1 MCSEPVRQLVSAP
14 RMAQELLVKRRRG
27 RRLEHKLKIVA
38 LAGGVGGAK
47 LAHGLAQILPP
58 EDLTVIVNTGD
69 DFEHYGLYICPDLD
83 TVCYTL
89 AGIANPETGWGRLN
103 ETWNVIENAS
113 KLGGPDW
120 FRLGDLDLATH
131 LERTR
136 RLKEG
141 QTLSQV
147 TKDFC
152 KVWGVGHSVLPMSDQ
167 PVRTIVETEEGELA
181 FQEYF
186 VHRRCEPRV
195 KGFRFE
201 GADRAEPAPGAREAI
216 ESADA
221 VVICPS
227 NPWVSI
233 DPILRVFFPTPS
245 PLSRRKRGW
254 GEEKPV
260 VAVSP
265 IIGGQAVKG
274 PAAKMYRELGIEPS
288 ALAVANHYRGLVTG
302 FVLDAVDAQLIER
315 VRVLSMQAFVTNT
328 LMKSHE
334 DRRQLASAVLDFS
347 GV

>member
-1 MCSEPVRQLVSAP
+1 MTQTRSEDPIHRPSSIVH
-14 RMAQELLVKRRRG
+14 RR
-27 RRLEHKLKIVA
+27 IVA

-58 EDLTVIVNTGD
+58 EDLTILVNTGD

-89 AGIANPETGWGRLN
+89 AGLANPDTGWGRIN
-103 ETWNVIENAS
+103 ESWNVIENTS

-120 FRLGDLDLATH
+120 FRLGDQDLGTH

-136 RLKEG
+136 RLKAGES
-141 QTLSQV
+141 LSQI
-147 TKDFC
+147 TRDFC
-152 KVWGVGHSVLPMSDQ
+152 RAWGIEHTVLPMSDQ
-167 PVRTIVETEEGELA
+167 PVRTIIETEEGDLA

-195 KGFRFE
+195 TGFRFE
-201 GADRAEPAPGAREAI
+201 GLDKAGAAPGACEAI
-216 ESADA
+216 HAAEA

-233 DPILRVFFPTPS
+233 DPILRVLP
-245 PLSRRKRGW
+245 
-254 GEEKPV
+254 EIEKPV
-260 VAVSP
+260 YAVSP
-265 IIGGQAVKG
+265 IIGGETVKG

-288 ALAVANHYRGLVTG
+288 AFAVANHYRGRATG
-302 FVLDAVDAQLIER
+302 FVLDEVDAQLIES
-315 VRVLSMQAFVTNT
+315 VRGLNMQVLVTNT

-334 DRRQLASAVLDFS
+334 NRRQLANEVLKFIGDLP
-347 GV
+347 